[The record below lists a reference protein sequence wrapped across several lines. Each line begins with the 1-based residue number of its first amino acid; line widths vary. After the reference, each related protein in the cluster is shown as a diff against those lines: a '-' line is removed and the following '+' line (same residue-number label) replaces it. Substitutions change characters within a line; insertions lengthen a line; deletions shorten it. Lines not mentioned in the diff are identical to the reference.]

1 MQRYAVLL
9 TNYLGI
15 LGKKSTGKFLFRD
28 IVDKME
34 NKKECYKYLSFTQKW
49 KSYSP
54 NWRVIDD
61 LDSPDA
67 FHTRIGERLF
77 LILN

>member
-34 NKKECYKYLSFTQKW
+34 NKKECYKYLSFTQK
-49 KSYSP
+49 
-54 NWRVIDD
+54 
-61 LDSPDA
+61 
-67 FHTRIGERLF
+67 
-77 LILN
+77 